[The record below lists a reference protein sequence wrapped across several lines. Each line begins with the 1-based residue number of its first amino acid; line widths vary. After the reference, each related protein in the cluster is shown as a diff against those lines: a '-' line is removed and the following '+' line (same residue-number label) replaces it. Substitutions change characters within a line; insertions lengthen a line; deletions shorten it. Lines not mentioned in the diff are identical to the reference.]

1 MDMGN
6 DLEKK
11 MFNKARAEKIIRN
24 LEKRNMKGFY
34 YENPAEAVEGI
45 CKMIQ
50 EGELVALGGSETII
64 ESGLIDKLRNLKIK
78 LLDRYK
84 EGVTKAEV
92 DKMRTE
98 GLLSDV
104 FIASTNAITLDGKLV
119 NEDGVGNRVAC
130 MIYGPKKVIVVAG
143 INKVVPTVDEAI
155 KRIKSKA
162 APLNSIRV
170 GIETPCHYT
179 GVCNE
184 PHCFPPKRIC
194 SQLVITESSMIKDR
208 INIFLIGEELGF

>member
-1 MDMGN
+1 MEN
-6 DLEKK
+6 SLEKK
-11 MFNKARAEKIIRN
+11 LFNKARAEKIIRN
-24 LEKRNMKGFY
+24 LEKRYMRGFY
-34 YENPAEAVEGI
+34 FENMTEAVQAI
-45 CKMIQ
+45 CKMIN
-50 EGELVALGGSETII
+50 EGELVGLGGSETII
-64 ESGLIDKLRNLKIK
+64 ETGLINELRKLKIR

-84 EGVTKAEV
+84 DGVKKAEV

-119 NEDGVGNRVAC
+119 NEDGTGNRVAC
-130 MIYGPKKVIVVAG
+130 MIYGPKKVIIIAG
-143 INKVVPTVDEAI
+143 MNKVVPTVEDAI

-162 APLNSIRV
+162 APLDSMRV

-184 PHCFPPKRIC
+184 SHCFPPKRIC
-194 SQLVITESSMIKDR
+194 SQLVIIESSMIKDR
-208 INIFLIGEELGF
+208 INVFLIGEDVGY